1 MLQRM
6 LDTLVWGVG
15 VTFVILALMWVVDRV
30 HPIDFRAEIEKG
42 NVAAA
47 IYFAAIALVIGAT
60 MIAMA
65 IA

>member
-1 MLQRM
+1 MF
-6 LDTLVWGVG
+6 DTLVWGIG
-15 VTFVILALMWVVDRV
+15 VTLIILALMWLVDRL
-30 HPIDFRAEIEKG
+30 HPIDFRREIERG

-47 IYFAAIALVIGAT
+47 VYFAAIALIIGAT

>member
-6 LDTLVWGVG
+6 LEALAWGVG
-15 VTFVILALMWVVDRV
+15 VTFVILALMWVVDRL

-47 IYFAAIALVIGAT
+47 IYFGVIAVVIGAT

-65 IA
+65 IS